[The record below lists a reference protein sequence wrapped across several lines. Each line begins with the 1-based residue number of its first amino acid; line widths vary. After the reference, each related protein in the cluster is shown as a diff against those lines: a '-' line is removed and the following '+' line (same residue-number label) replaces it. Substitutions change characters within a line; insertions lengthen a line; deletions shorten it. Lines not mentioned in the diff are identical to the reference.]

1 MSEGGQFLHRLK
13 NQDSAS
19 RNITE
24 RLLYTK
30 TLINLMLFRPDLPRS
45 ADRIRNGAK

>member
-13 NQDSAS
+13 NQKSVS

-30 TLINLMLFRPDLPRS
+30 TLINLTLFRPDLPRP
-45 ADRIRNGAK
+45 ADRVRNGAK